1 MARTGCRTH
10 ILHVSSGLSVDV
22 LRRAKAEGLPVS
34 AETCPHYLTL
44 DCDHI
49 PDNATAVK
57 YCPPIRDLHEQD
69 ALWAGLA
76 DGTLDGVVTDHSPA
90 SADMKAGTLA
100 TAWGGVSSL
109 QVGFRAVLTGAM
121 RRGLSLADVVRWMSC
136 NTARLVGLDDRGD
149 ITPVLRA
156 DLAIIRPYERF
167 VVDATALESRNPICA
182 CDGMTLNGVVT
193 RTFVAGRDALSGV
206 REGNLIVRP

>member
-1 MARTGCRTH
+1 MGGACRRHVGWCRHRSFPGQRGYESRHARHRVGWR
-10 ILHVSSGLSVDV
+10 
-22 LRRAKAEGLPVS
+22 
-34 AETCPHYLTL
+34 
-44 DCDHI
+44 
-49 PDNATAVK
+49 
-57 YCPPIRDLHEQD
+57 
-69 ALWAGLA
+69 
-76 DGTLDGVVTDHSPA
+76 
-90 SADMKAGTLA
+90 
-100 TAWGGVSSL
+100 SSL